1 MPGALDKTFRAVAK
15 SIVKDLGDSLDTTID
30 YTRKFDG
37 EYDVEKG
44 SFTLFDRPYS
54 GLKCP
59 VEFIRSEEQDGKEER
74 QARIYIA
81 PDQIG
86 DNQPTMQD
94 EVTLRFA
101 GSDEA
106 AQITNIETY
115 RGGQEYL
122 YIVRVR
128 F

>member
-1 MPGALDKTFRAVAK
+1 MPGALDKAFRAAAK
-15 SIVKDLGDSLDTTID
+15 SIVQELGDSLDTTID

-37 EYDVEKG
+37 KYDVAKG
-44 SFTLFDRPYS
+44 AFTTFDRPYFD
-54 GLKCP
+54 LKCP
-59 VEFIRSEEQDGKEER
+59 VEFIRSEEEEGREER

-81 PDQIG
+81 PEQIG
-86 DNQPTMQD
+86 GNQPTMQD
-94 EVTLRFA
+94 EIVLKFA
-101 GSDEA
+101 GLGEA

>member
-1 MPGALDKTFRAVAK
+1 MPGALDKAFRAAAK
-15 SIVKDLGDSLDTTID
+15 SIVQELGDSLDTTID
-30 YTRKFDG
+30 YTRKLDG
-37 EYDVEKG
+37 KYDVAKG
-44 SFTLFDRPYS
+44 SFATFDRPYFD
-54 GLKCP
+54 LKCP
-59 VEFIRSEEQDGKEER
+59 VEFIRSEEDEGLETR

-81 PDQIG
+81 PEQIG
-86 DNQPTMQD
+86 GNQPNMQD
-94 EVTLRFA
+94 EIVLKFA

>member
-1 MPGALDKTFRAVAK
+1 MPGALDKAFRAAAK

-37 EYDVEKG
+37 KYDVAKG
-44 SFTLFDRPYS
+44 TFTPFDRPYS

-59 VEFIRSEEQDGKEER
+59 IEFIRSEEEEGREER

-81 PDQIG
+81 PEQIG
-86 DNQPTMQD
+86 GNQPTMQD
-94 EVTLRFA
+94 EVVLKFA

-122 YIVRVR
+122 YILLVR

>member
-1 MPGALDKTFRAVAK
+1 MPGALDKAFRAAAK
-15 SIVKDLGDSLDTTID
+15 SIVQELGDSLDTTID
-30 YTRKFDG
+30 YTRKFNG
-37 EYDVEKG
+37 KYDVTTG
-44 SFTLFDRPYS
+44 AFATFDRPYAD
-54 GLKCP
+54 LKCP
-59 VEFIRSEEQDGKEER
+59 VEFIRSEEEEGREER

-81 PDQIG
+81 PEQIG
-86 DNQPTMQD
+86 GNQPTMQD
-94 EVTLRFA
+94 EVVLKFA

-122 YIVRVR
+122 YILLVR